1 MSYHYNCF
9 IKLNI
14 NNLLYEFNDTS
25 IDMIGETLIDK
36 GHVYCLYYIEE
47 YIKLQNFVEF
57 DAENFDSRLKS
68 IKPRVAFSVP
78 NVLNDDGGNI
88 AVDITFNNMEDF
100 SPDKVAEKV
109 EGVKQLLD
117 ARKQLANLLSYMDGK
132 SGAEELLG
140 KLLEDPALLKA
151 LSAKAKEEMEK
162 AMAKHCKEVYLNHLQ
177 DPVGVQAMSMLVFY
191 ASDKEFVSL
200 YEQGGECIHA
210 DARIAGRYESLTASR
225 RTVIQLDTAGKD
237 FIETKGDMSDYIG
250 HGSYVLV
257 DFWASWCGPCREET
271 PFVVKAYND
280 YKDKGLVVL
289 GIPVQDK
296 SDATKEAMRQL
307 GIHYPQLLDP
317 GDALAEEY
325 GVTGIPHLFLF
336 GPDGKVLQDGMR
348 GEGIDAVLKPIFQK

>member
-1 MSYHYNCF
+1 MLR
-9 IKLNI
+9 KV
-14 NNLLYEFNDTS
+14 LLATS
-25 IDMIGETLIDK
+25 CLMGVVACSTNSTCTITGSVSPQLDS
-36 GHVYCLYYIEE
+36 VY
-47 YIKLQNFVEF
+47 
-57 DAENFDSRLKS
+57 
-68 IKPRVAFSVP
+68 
-78 NVLNDDGGNI
+78 
-88 AVDITFNNMEDF
+88 
-100 SPDKVAEKV
+100 
-109 EGVKQLLD
+109 LLD
-117 ARKQLANLLSYMDGK
+117 AAGKRLDATAVQDGVFTLTCERNPQCGVSVITVPKGDPVNLIPDSDFNQLILMLNKINVTIKDGMVTVGGSPLS
-132 SGAEELLG
+132 EELQELQQWMMNLFTSYSN
-140 KLLEDPALLKA
+140 KSMA
-151 LSAKAKEEMEK
+151 LSESGDETGVEALMEEMEK
-162 AMAKHCKEVYLNHLQ
+162 AMAEHCKEIYLNHLQ
-177 DPVGVQAMSMLVFY
+177 DPVGVQAMSMLVFD
-191 ASDKEFVSL
+191 APDEEFIRL

-210 DARIAGRYESLTASR
+210 DAMIAGRYESLTATR
-225 RTVIQLDTAGKD
+225 RTVIQLNSTGED
-237 FIETKGDMSDYIG
+237 FIETKGNLSDYIG
-250 HGSYVLV
+250 HGAYVLV